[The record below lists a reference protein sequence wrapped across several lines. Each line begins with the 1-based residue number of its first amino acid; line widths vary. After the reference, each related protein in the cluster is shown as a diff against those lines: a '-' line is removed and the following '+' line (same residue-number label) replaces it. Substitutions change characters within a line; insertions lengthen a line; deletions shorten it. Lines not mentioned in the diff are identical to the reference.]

1 MSQDPVIAILAR
13 LEEGQA
19 ALRAHVTRMDD
30 GQSALGA
37 DLLERLDQLQCLDHL
52 RKAYENTRDEMRA
65 MKAEVAEMREEMNT
79 LRSMVRKL
87 TGR

>member
-1 MSQDPVIAILAR
+1 MSEDPVLVILAR

-19 ALRAHVTRMDD
+19 ALRAHVNRMDE
-30 GQSALGA
+30 GHTTLGA
-37 DLLERLDQLQCLDHL
+37 DLIERLDQLQCLDHL

-79 LRSMVRKL
+79 LRALVRRF